1 MLKISQLNSGYD
13 DLQVLHDVNLE
24 IEQGQVAVLMGP
36 NGAGK
41 STLLKSIFNLVPVTS
56 GTIEFNNILLSTLPT
71 HALLEQGI
79 SYVPQ
84 GKVNFGTL
92 TIQENLFLGGYH
104 IEDTA
109 LAKKNIDLV
118 IQEFPLLQEKWNE
131 YAFKLSGG
139 QQQMLAIARAMVTIP
154 KLLLL
159 DEPSLG
165 LSPRLVKEVFAKIK
179 HINQTFGVTV
189 LIVEHNIKSALAIA
203 DVGYI
208 MAQGKIIAHDTAKNL
223 KISKIL
229 EQVFVGAME

>member
-56 GTIEFNNILLSTLPT
+56 GTIEFNHILLSTLPT

-92 TIQENLFLGGYH
+92 TIQENLFLVGYH
-104 IEDTA
+104 IKNTP
-109 LAKKNIDLV
+109 LSKKNI
-118 IQEFPLLQEKWNE
+118 
-131 YAFKLSGG
+131 
-139 QQQMLAIARAMVTIP
+139 
-154 KLLLL
+154 
-159 DEPSLG
+159 
-165 LSPRLVKEVFAKIK
+165 
-179 HINQTFGVTV
+179 
-189 LIVEHNIKSALAIA
+189 
-203 DVGYI
+203 
-208 MAQGKIIAHDTAKNL
+208 
-223 KISKIL
+223 
-229 EQVFVGAME
+229 